1 MHLPLEPLQLLVVL
15 LFFAAVI
22 PVVRGQAANMA
33 GGRPP
38 HEVEHELCDIGT
50 VFGKLL
56 DIKSNDQCKAG
67 CAQGSGVCPEDWY
80 PSAS

>member
-1 MHLPLEPLQLLVVL
+1 MLTNITPTHDNVTTIKSFNSTRRLQGAQMVGG
-15 LFFAAVI
+15 APPKAVE
-22 PVVRGQAANMA
+22 MA
-33 GGRPP
+33 
-38 HEVEHELCDIGT
+38 LCDIGT

>member
-15 LFFAAVI
+15 LFLGAAA
-22 PVVRGQAANMA
+22 PMARGQAANMA

-38 HEVEHELCDIGT
+38 HEVETTRCNIGT

-56 DIKSNDQCKAG
+56 DIKSNDECKAG

-80 PSAS
+80 PAAS